1 MTKKSLFLI
10 FFACMVSA
18 QQAPQTQREILNVFG
33 SIGIGF
39 KTGGQLF
46 TSVTQSSDGT
56 TTIITKEEDEYFNY
70 GQGFKIDV
78 GAQYL
83 AMENVGLQS
92 DMEIS
97 LGAPGFE
104 TNNHLLDTAN
114 HTTTSFLDESIK
126 YNRNLFGIKFMVVP
140 RFEVLELITMYTG
153 VGLGFFWNSLHYET
167 MVVRPGG
174 TTTEKGKI
182 ITNPT
187 LGFTGLIGVNYPI
200 SDNFALFGELAF
212 DQISFRWKK
221 QIVDETNIAGHSPGT
236 TFFAEDDPNPNNG
249 TPLRVPGS
257 NWQIRIGARLSVL

>member
-1 MTKKSLFLI
+1 MMIKKSLFLI
-10 FFACMVSA
+10 FLASIVSA
-18 QQAPQTQREILNVFG
+18 QQAPQTPQTQQEILNVFG
-33 SIGIGF
+33 SIGVGF

-46 TSVTQSSDGT
+46 TSITQNSSGA
-56 TTIITKEEDEYFNY
+56 ITKEEDEFFNY
-70 GQGFKIDV
+70 GQGFKIDF

-83 AMENVGLQS
+83 AMDNLGLQT

-104 TNNHLLDTAN
+104 TNNHLVDTLTATSLD
-114 HTTTSFLDESIK
+114 SSVK

-153 VGLGFFWNSLHYET
+153 VGIGFFWNSLHYET
-167 MVVRPGG
+167 TVMRPAG
-174 TTTEKGKI
+174 TTSEKGKI

-187 LGFTGLIGVNYPI
+187 LGFTGLIGANYPI
-200 SDNFALFGELAF
+200 SDIFALFGEIAF

-221 QIVDETNIAGHSPGT
+221 QVVDETNIAGHNTGVIP
-236 TFFAEDDPNPNNG
+236 FEEDDPNPNNG
-249 TPLRVPGS
+249 TQLRVPGS

>member
-1 MTKKSLFLI
+1 MTKKTLFII
-10 FFACMVSA
+10 FFASMVSA
-18 QQAPQTQREILNVFG
+18 QDAPQTPQTKQEVLNVFG

-46 TSVTQSSDGT
+46 TST
-56 TTIITKEEDEYFNY
+56 TKNDSGIITNEEDEFFNY
-70 GQGFKIDV
+70 GQGFKIDL

-83 AMENVGLQS
+83 AMENLGLQA

-104 TNNHLLDTAN
+104 TNDRFGDYD
-114 HTTTSFLDESIK
+114 SSVK
-126 YNRNLFGIKFMVVP
+126 YTRNLFGIKFMVVP

-167 MVVRPGG
+167 TVMRSNG

-182 ITNPT
+182 ISNPT
-187 LGFTGLIGVNYPI
+187 LGFTGLIGADYPI
-200 SDNFALFGELAF
+200 SDIFALFGEIAF

-221 QIVDETNIAGHSPGT
+221 KIVDQTNIVGNKLGT
-236 TFFAEDDPNPNNG
+236 TFFEEDDPSNDAPI
-249 TPLRVPGS
+249 RVPGS